1 MITAVDTSVV
11 LDVLVDD
18 PQFGGASE
26 EYLRRGAVEGRLV
39 VCECVIAE
47 VFPAINDRSRFAEF
61 MRDWQLYFSSIAFD
75 AAALAGSY
83 FATYLN
89 RGGRASR
96 VLPDFL
102 IGAHAEVQADR
113 LWARDRGYM
122 RDYFASL
129 ELWDPSLRPPA

>member
-1 MITAVDTSVV
+1 MITAVDTSVI

-18 PQFGGASE
+18 PRFCGASE
-26 EYLRRGAVEGRLV
+26 EYLRRGAAEGQLV

-47 VFPAINDRSRFAEF
+47 VFPAINDQRRFADF
-61 MRDWQLYFSSIAFD
+61 TKDWQLYFSSITFD

-83 FATYLN
+83 FARYLN

-113 LWARDRGYM
+113 LLARDRGYM
-122 RDYFASL
+122 RDYFTSL
-129 ELWDPSLRPPA
+129 ELWDPSLRSPA